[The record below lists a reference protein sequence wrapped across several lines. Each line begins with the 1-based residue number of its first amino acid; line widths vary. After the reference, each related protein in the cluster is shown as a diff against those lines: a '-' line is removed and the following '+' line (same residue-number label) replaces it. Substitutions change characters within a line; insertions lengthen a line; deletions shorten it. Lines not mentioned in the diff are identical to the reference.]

1 MKRRKNSN
9 QLSLFDD
16 WLIQDLSSS
25 KKVKDNQRFTL
36 ALRLSEIL
44 KEEGKIESSTLIK
57 EANRVFG
64 GTQAEGVYSQK
75 SAYDAMEVGVNIF
88 LRGTESSDWNNQ
100 NASWATSK
108 IAELTEM
115 ISRLP
120 TQSRRDSEMEEFQQF
135 STPPPLAFAA
145 NWVANITAID
155 TVMEPQAGTGDL
167 AIWADI
173 AGAKVVLNELSER
186 RTELLEALF
195 PNSRI

>member
-75 SAYDAMEVGVNIF
+75 SAYDGVVTTK
-88 LRGTESSDWNNQ
+88 L
-100 NASWATSK
+100 
-108 IAELTEM
+108 
-115 ISRLP
+115 
-120 TQSRRDSEMEEFQQF
+120 
-135 STPPPLAFAA
+135 
-145 NWVANITAID
+145 
-155 TVMEPQAGTGDL
+155 
-167 AIWADI
+167 
-173 AGAKVVLNELSER
+173 
-186 RTELLEALF
+186 
-195 PNSRI
+195 